1 MDSSFF
7 NEAKRVFKAWDMLM
21 RLIAV
26 NVAVFVCYH
35 VIHLVFVLF
44 AIDDRFAVGAWLAA
58 PADVSTLI
66 RRPWTAVSYMF
77 FHTEWLHILF
87 NMLWLFWFGRIF
99 RRYFDKNLLFNVYL
113 LGGLAGVV
121 LYVFSY
127 NVFPVFSLARHTS
140 VLLGASAGVLA
151 VVTGIAC
158 YVPNYK
164 INLLFFGPVRL
175 IYIAAVSIALDL
187 ASISMSENMGGNIA
201 HLGGAFFGWLFA
213 VNIRRR
219 KNITSWL
226 TKLGAAGR
234 SLFRKKPKMKIRY
247 RKTPAND
254 WDYNKQKKD
263 RQEEIDRILDKISK
277 GGYDTLT
284 RWEKETLFRQKK

>member
-21 RLIAV
+21 RIIAV
-26 NVAVFVCYH
+26 NVAVFVLYH
-35 VIHLVFVLF
+35 VIHLFFILF
-44 AIDDRFAVGAWLAA
+44 AIEDRFTIGAWLAA
-58 PADVSTLI
+58 PADVSELV
-66 RRPWTAVSYMF
+66 RRPWTVVSYMF

-99 RRYFDKNLLFNVYL
+99 RRYFDRNLLFNVYL
-113 LGGLAGVV
+113 LGGLAGVF

-175 IYIAAVSIALDL
+175 IYIAVASIVLDL
-187 ASISMSENMGGNIA
+187 VSISMNENMGGNIA
-201 HLGGAFFGWLFA
+201 HLGGAFFGWIFA

-219 KNITSWL
+219 KDITSWL
-226 TKLGAAGR
+226 TRLRTTCR
-234 SLFRKKPKMKIRY
+234 SWFRKKPKLKVHY
-247 RKTPAND
+247 HETPASD
-254 WDYNKQKKD
+254 WDYNKQKKEQ
-263 RQEEIDRILDKISK
+263 QEEIDYILDKISK
-277 GGYDTLT
+277 GGYESLT
-284 RWEKETLFRQKK
+284 QREKEILFRQKK